1 MKRIM
6 KKRKLR
12 ITGSPVVGAVYQDSP
27 DTETPCAGDSLPG
40 VLGA

>member
-27 DTETPCAGDSLPG
+27 DSETPCARSSSSGL
-40 VLGA
+40 LGA